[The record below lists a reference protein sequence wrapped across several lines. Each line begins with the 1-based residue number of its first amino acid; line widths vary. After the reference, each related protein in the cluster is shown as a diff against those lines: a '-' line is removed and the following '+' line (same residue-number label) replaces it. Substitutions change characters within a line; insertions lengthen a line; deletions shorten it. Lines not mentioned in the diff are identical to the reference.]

1 MRKCIKIK
9 VIGKVQDEGYKTLVQ
24 KTAQTL
30 GIEGTLQ
37 NLEANSVM
45 IHACGISDNL
55 EKFIDTLYRGV
66 GKNDVQDLST
76 EPFVNERDYRGVFRI
91 IGD

>member
-1 MRKCIKIK
+1 MRKCIKIR
-9 VIGKVQDEGYKTLVQ
+9 VIGKVQSEGYKTLVQ

-37 NLEANSVM
+37 HLETNGIM
-45 IHACGISDNL
+45 IHACGLSVNL
-55 EKFIDTLYRGV
+55 EKFIDVLYRGV
-66 GKNDVQDLST
+66 GKNDVQDLNA
-76 EPFVNERDYRGVFRI
+76 EPFVNERDYRSVFRI